1 MQIALLKKCDKS
13 QIFLFRL
20 LCIWLKCLPF
30 PKHISIYIGG
40 TANLKFFEQ
49 AHPVNFFFGHT
60 PQNTK
65 VSASRKTTLEFIMYL
80 KMEISKKE
88 ILKIWQQLQCSIFH
102 KNALHSV
109 TGFFLSPSVKILVPK
124 NKNASMY
131 MNNR

>member
-1 MQIALLKKCDKS
+1 MGG
-13 QIFLFRL
+13 
-20 LCIWLKCLPF
+20 
-30 PKHISIYIGG
+30 PK
-40 TANLKFFEQ
+40 LKFFEQ
-49 AHPVNFFFGHT
+49 AHPVNYFFGHT

-65 VSASRKTTLEFIMYL
+65 VSASRKTTLEFIIYL

-109 TGFFLSPSVKILVPK
+109 TGFFLSPSVKITVPK
-124 NKNASMY
+124 NKNAPMY